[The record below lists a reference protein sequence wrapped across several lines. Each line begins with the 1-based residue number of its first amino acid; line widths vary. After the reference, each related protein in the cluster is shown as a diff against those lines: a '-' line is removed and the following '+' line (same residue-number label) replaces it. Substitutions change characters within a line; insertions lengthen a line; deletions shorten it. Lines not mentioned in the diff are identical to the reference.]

1 MASRLNTYPNVETN
15 TYSVKGLAL
24 APFHTYH
31 ISPERFFVF
40 IFLIAQGF
48 FFYYRMAIV
57 YYYSEL
63 LLLLLL
69 RVRGHP
75 SGICNYADRLV
86 RVWV

>member
-40 IFLIAQGF
+40 IFLIAQGLF
-48 FFYYRMAIV
+48 FLLSYGYC
-57 YYYSEL
+57 L
-63 LLLLLL
+63 LLLW
-69 RVRGHP
+69 
-75 SGICNYADRLV
+75 IIIIIAA
-86 RVWV
+86 